1 MRTTTIRTIGAHE
14 GHEVRVQG
22 WLYNKRE
29 KGKLAFLIV
38 RDGTGYLQAVAFQP
52 EVSAGVFEACQ
63 KVTQE
68 SSLDV
73 EGRIRRDD
81 RAPGG
86 YEMKL
91 ASITVHQQA
100 HDYPIS

>member
-1 MRTTTIRTIGAHE
+1 MDSAIIRSIGRHD
-14 GHEVRVQG
+14 GQEVRVRG

-29 KGKLAFLIV
+29 KGKLVFLIV

-52 EVSAGVFEACQ
+52 EVDHAVFEACQ

-68 SSLDV
+68 SSLEV
-73 EGRIRRDD
+73 TGIIRKDD

-86 YEMKL
+86 HEMQL
-91 ASITVHQQA
+91 RSITILQQA
-100 HDYPIS
+100 HD